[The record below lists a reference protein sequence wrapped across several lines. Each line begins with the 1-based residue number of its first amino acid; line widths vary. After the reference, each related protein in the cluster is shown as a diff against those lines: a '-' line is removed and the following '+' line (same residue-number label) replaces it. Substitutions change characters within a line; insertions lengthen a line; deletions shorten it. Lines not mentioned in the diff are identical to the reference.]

1 MGINNLFRRDFRDIG
16 KGFRKKIQ
24 GKENLIISAIF
35 RNLLSWVIG
44 VQFGWDKVEYVL
56 IILGQGLGSYSI
68 YLVYYYL
75 VYY

>member
-1 MGINNLFRRDFRDIG
+1 MGINNLFRRDFRDIV